1 MLHSISNRRLLWPGI
16 PLAVLLGLSS
26 YFLLRD
32 VVGSVIAEHAGF
44 ALTIA
49 VTTWFAVEPDRDRPG
64 LSMAL
69 TGAAGLLGVAIL
81 YAIRQVPV

>member
-16 PLAVLLGLSS
+16 PLAVLLGPSS
-26 YFLLRD
+26 YLLLRD
-32 VVGSVIAEHAGF
+32 VIGSVIGEYAGF

-69 TGAAGLLGVAIL
+69 SGAAGTLGVAIL
-81 YAIRQVPV
+81 YAIRHLPV